1 MKQQLSTK
9 FRRNEQ
15 GQTMVEFALVLP
27 LLMTLLLAILQFGI
41 VFNNYLT
48 LTDAVRVGAR
58 KAAVSRTD
66 PNRVPDSEN
75 AVESAATD
83 LSPRPTLN
91 VTVTSGWNP
100 GDDVTVTAS
109 YPYSINI
116 LGIVVKSGRFTS
128 TTTERVE

>member
-1 MKQQLSTK
+1 MKQQLSAK

-41 VFNNYLT
+41 IFNNYLT
-48 LTDAVRVGAR
+48 LTDAVRIGAR

-66 PNRVPDSEN
+66 PNRVTDSEN
-75 AVESAATD
+75 AVEAAATD

-91 VTVTSGWNP
+91 INVTSGWNP

-109 YPYSINI
+109 YPYSIS
-116 LGIVVKSGRFTS
+116 LFGIVVKDGRFTS